1 MMVQGTERKGASWR
15 EVRGRERDGMMLEI
29 SGYRHRQRGAGG
41 FNAKSPGNQKK
52 GKELIQIGRAHV

>member
-1 MMVQGTERKGASWR
+1 MSWR
-15 EVRGRERDGMMLEI
+15 EVGGRETDGMMLEI

-52 GKELIQIGRAHV
+52 GRELTRQPLKKYSSERLGP